1 MISAFNIDRNTELKF
16 MSNAGLYF
24 LHKNLSFTIV
34 LAIKIQ
40 YLIQKTFKS
49 YKKVLTKVVV

>member
-1 MISAFNIDRNTELKF
+1 MISAFNIKRNTELKF

-24 LHKNLSFTIV
+24 LHRNLSFTIV
-34 LAIKIQ
+34 SLKIQ
-40 YLIQKTFKS
+40 YLIQKIFDS